1 MTNFYQDNPDILFHL
16 SQMDLS
22 QIVELKEDSFAEKGT
37 FAEAPNDLD
46 DAVDNYKRV
55 LDIVGEIAG
64 QFVAPRA
71 PEVDAIGAKWNNGEV
86 TYAPGTI
93 ESIDRLKKADLLGF
107 TIPRK
112 YGGLNLPKT
121 VYSIAIELIS
131 RADASLM
138 NIFGLQ
144 EIADTILK
152 HGSED
157 QKDRFLPRFTSG
169 EVLGSMA
176 LTEPDAGSDLQAVAL
191 KAQQNDDGKWH
202 LNGVKRFITNGCAQI
217 SLVMARSEEGTTG
230 GKGIS
235 LFIYERDK
243 NMKIRRIEEK
253 LGIHGSPTCELQF
266 NNAPAELLG
275 KRRMGLIKYTMSL
288 MNGARLGVSAQAVGI
303 AEAAFRAAKS
313 YAHDRI
319 QSKKRIEEFSAVY
332 EMLTDMQTDIE
343 AGRSLLYETSR
354 LVDLK
359 EGIEEKIEKDPD
371 QQATYRNELK
381 KYTKYA
387 SFFTPL
393 TKSYA
398 TEMGNRVC
406 YQSLQIHG
414 GVGYTCDFDI
424 ERLYRDVRITNIY
437 EGTTQLQVVAAISGV
452 VTGVVFERL
461 DEYENNNDFTAVADI
476 FEQARGFRSQLEEA
490 VSHIKN
496 KGDAKYQEFHA
507 RRLVEMATDTI
518 LSYLL
523 CLDAL
528 KVDRKKKVAQI
539 FISKAIYR
547 IQQKKE
553 YILSDD
559 LCIINYHEHI

>member
-275 KRRMGLIKYTMSL
+275 KRRMGLIK
-288 MNGARLGVSAQAVGI
+288 
-303 AEAAFRAAKS
+303 
-313 YAHDRI
+313 
-319 QSKKRIEEFSAVY
+319 
-332 EMLTDMQTDIE
+332 
-343 AGRSLLYETSR
+343 
-354 LVDLK
+354 
-359 EGIEEKIEKDPD
+359 
-371 QQATYRNELK
+371 
-381 KYTKYA
+381 
-387 SFFTPL
+387 
-393 TKSYA
+393 
-398 TEMGNRVC
+398 
-406 YQSLQIHG
+406 
-414 GVGYTCDFDI
+414 
-424 ERLYRDVRITNIY
+424 
-437 EGTTQLQVVAAISGV
+437 
-452 VTGVVFERL
+452 
-461 DEYENNNDFTAVADI
+461 
-476 FEQARGFRSQLEEA
+476 
-490 VSHIKN
+490 
-496 KGDAKYQEFHA
+496 
-507 RRLVEMATDTI
+507 
-518 LSYLL
+518 
-523 CLDAL
+523 
-528 KVDRKKKVAQI
+528 
-539 FISKAIYR
+539 
-547 IQQKKE
+547 
-553 YILSDD
+553 
-559 LCIINYHEHI
+559 